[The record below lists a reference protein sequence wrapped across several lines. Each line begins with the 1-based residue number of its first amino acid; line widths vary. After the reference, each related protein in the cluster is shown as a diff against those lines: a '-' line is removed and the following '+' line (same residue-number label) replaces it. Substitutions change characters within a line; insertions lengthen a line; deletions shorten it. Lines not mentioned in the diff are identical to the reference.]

1 MGKDVKKK
9 FTVSLD
15 IDTKDAE
22 KQVKASAEHIKEILS
37 GAIKDGVGVKE
48 LRNIADA
55 INSIFEG
62 IGQMP
67 PLDIDKNFKGNGS
80 AEKRIKMLTDALDN
94 LGTVIDQIK
103 TGSLDGIGGKTDGIS
118 QEVQEEINRLKKQKQ
133 EMQDIIDAINNPQAV
148 NIKLSK
154 KADDQF
160 EQVKALKDAF
170 DEAKNAKVQLEN
182 SNLKGTPEYLAA
194 VGKYIKAA
202 AQLKSGFEN
211 EALKGKSIN
220 WINAYGTDALN
231 EAETALKKFS
241 ASSQQTMNEIQNIF
255 SEKIGSINN
264 EIEFLAQPYDTLN
277 KKIQEYAIL
286 QDTINNNER
295 LSDDESDKIYDQID
309 VLEKYFVS
317 LDKVG
322 NKKQEIK
329 KILGDLTFGD
339 INSKDALEEF
349 SNLLEVQIPEAAQK
363 AEDSLKSVNTVDA
376 NSIFDQ
382 VDETKTKLNE
392 VEDESNKSAKEIS
405 SDLEQVE
412 NKTQNVTA
420 SFQELVNY
428 ISQSGTSPGTFFN
441 KLEAG
446 AQNLDDELK
455 NILQSLSLIDSAGKI
470 NLESIKSG
478 FTNKGG
484 FVSDQYTMI
493 ARPDWYLPKIES
505 LQPMLAEAQQAG
517 AKIGAIVDII
527 EDKAHNLLYEVQN
540 TVAGTAAYS
549 IHDQSINKDALNA
562 TDEQIQDLVN
572 TLQVLQSKGLFVDWG
587 GDNVLYDKDKGFS
600 IIDLGNKGGKHH
612 TVSVQNT
619 MQENLDRLAKNI
631 FALDDG
637 ANKDLT
643 SKFTDRLYTLAKNIA
658 PEVYNPNST
667 VSTKQ
672 QVTNTNAVTSSV
684 QKEESAHEQ
693 NAAAIEAENA
703 AIQAQIKLKK
713 KAQSMKWEAFALDE
727 STVDL
732 KKIAGFQTLSDMEKF
747 WKSANYEKQINWH
760 EISQSQAESIF
771 KKKLPAGLT
780 SEWYGAQKFKVKDK
794 LENEILADDEI
805 RNAALNY
812 LYHIYNKQIGDKK
825 NPNVNSFKDF
835 LNTEFEVY
843 RYDDAPLIYGDE
855 SKLSF
860 SFHPSKVSNFDNEV
874 GTAKIK
880 PKDTIGNAG
889 STFESEIETFVDS
902 SKTSWFKQTGE
913 TFAEFYGKQT
923 KEMQSEID
931 AGLINLEKQRISDI
945 LGADFTKLM
954 HQAGK
959 TQVFQNGILKQ
970 FQQGIIPESFDI
982 TGYEDLNDAYNNLS
996 NMGKKLAAYY
1006 ASIDAL
1012 SSSLPEQFS
1021 IVKFSKEAS
1030 KDKVGENANL
1040 FNAVLNDPSGVKQH
1054 VASLTGELNY
1064 NLFDKS
1070 EQAIKSET
1078 EALKQHAQVVKEDA
1092 QAQQELN
1099 NSKNNNPISLNDVQ
1113 DQLYNT
1119 ILRSDYEDEKKA
1131 YLDELYDSI
1140 IDISNTPQAIL
1151 DNNGEFINGETGEVL
1166 PIKEIFNLID
1176 NIEMQYGENLGYI
1189 KDYLQQVCQKLNVDQ
1204 YDLKLDDDLLTEDI
1218 NFSDSFNDIYWK
1230 LEALNDGNAEKCDAL
1245 NELQSKLSDISYDA
1259 QNNVDL
1265 ISEGKFM
1272 DTSTWKATDWTEV
1285 SDLVSDFESQYGEN
1299 LDYVHNY
1306 LKQVFA
1312 KQHEEL
1318 NKLFDSS
1325 DSGFT
1330 FDGGGASGATYSV
1343 KDYEDAYKLQQS
1355 SVQEAID
1362 DLALFYQKYQELQ
1375 AKINQDP
1382 IDIMFSGIPTPDE
1395 KSQILSAFEE
1405 FKAKQKEVFN
1415 MSIFNVE
1422 DDKEKLQELQA
1433 EVVGLQ
1439 NKLKGANLGKGATG
1453 KDYRNIY
1460 GLKTS
1465 LDGDRLKNLIDSPGA
1480 INSILNDLETELE
1493 QKQQQVYDKVSSN
1506 FADMI
1511 TNDTSDSLEQY
1522 FIQHAKS
1529 LQNVSERQL
1538 QTEQEITAEKQKQV
1552 ASESEITAEKQK
1564 QSVLGDVNDGSI
1576 GVSSNAAVT
1585 AVSSEQKLQAS
1596 QDITAESAALDG
1608 LLTKLN
1614 EVRQAVEAKTQA
1626 FEEEY
1631 VTVDAAVAAE
1641 IDSLNKLK
1649 LLLDNIQNLLQISF
1663 ISAGKSFGDINLSQ
1677 DQSGTSNT
1685 VSGILQSIQG
1695 TLEQIYGVLTG
1706 FTGVESDNKNSL
1718 KYKEPVADTPA
1729 KTSDVYDALVNKLP
1743 SEIATEGTL
1752 STIKDSVQQLV
1763 NLYKPKENDKS
1774 NEGSNIQE
1782 TLSKLVTTLTAS
1794 VKTLQDVASGI
1805 MDHQKAQQTDK
1816 SAAMA
1821 KIADPIQYK
1830 QVVDIATSPVGQ
1842 LGSEVQVKGLQAL
1855 ANGAIKVEGAFKDA
1869 NGAWQGFTVKV
1880 NEANQAVDLAT
1891 DKQSSFAKSLNNTSD
1906 MLTQQNAKLNGV
1918 TKQANELYKSLKIN
1932 PLDTSDSATA
1942 VKDVYSK
1949 LLETLDV
1956 YKKKKDALTDDELN
1970 GLQQIY
1976 AQLMKNAQAYAALH
1990 EGTNKKVQ
1998 KAYGSNIMQN
2008 RIAQRNTLTTKVSA
2022 DTALTGSSVMAS
2034 AMKEYDDAW
2043 NRLNT
2048 LYAKLQNTPNPTED
2062 DKIAFKEA
2070 SAECN
2075 NLGKEVE
2082 KLLKSYAK
2090 MHNDS
2095 NVVGETPLENYANR
2109 AKELQ
2114 DYVEATYGAK
2124 AVIGDFKNNYN
2135 ELEFTIDNG
2144 NGTFTKAKVAVD
2156 NLRTSLVETAGDTQT
2171 VTSKWGQFVNDLKGK
2186 FRSISTYLISMTGFQ
2201 EVWQQIRQGIQYV
2214 REIDSALTELKKVTD
2229 ETDATYRNF
2238 LQTMSQSASVVGS
2251 TTSELTQ
2258 SAADWARLGYSIEQA
2273 GELAKNTAILMNVS
2287 EFDNV
2292 NEATEALISSLQAF
2306 GYEAS
2311 NSIEIVDKLNI
2322 VGNKFA

>member
-22 KQVKASAEHIKEILS
+22 KQVKASAENIKQILS

-103 TGSLDGIGGKTDGIS
+103 TGSLDGISGKTDGIS

-220 WINAYGTDALN
+220 WINTYGTDALN

-241 ASSQQTMNEIQNIF
+241 ASSQQTMNEIQSVF

-264 EIEFLAQPYDTLN
+264 EIEFLAQPYETL
-277 KKIQEYAIL
+277 KEKIQEYADL
-286 QDTINNNER
+286 QKQMDRYNQ
-295 LSDDESDKIYDQID
+295 LSDDEASKINDEINKTSAKID
-309 VLEKYFVS
+309 ILEKYFFA

-322 NKKQEIK
+322 DKQDDINQILANLMFLDIDSDHALERFCN
-329 KILGDLTFGD
+329 ILGV
-339 INSKDALEEF
+339 E
-349 SNLLEVQIPEAAQK
+349 IPEAARK
-363 AEDSLKSVNTVDA
+363 AEGALKSSVTVGNNNSMSNVVNDIKTVSTEAD
-376 NSIFDQ
+376 
-382 VDETKTKLNE
+382 KLQDNISDVGEEVQESSNE
-392 VEDESNKSAKEIS
+392 AVAALNH
-405 SDLEQVE
+405 VE
-412 NKTQNVTA
+412 NKTQDVAA

-428 ISQSGTSPGTFFN
+428 ISKSGISPGTFFN

-455 NILQSLSLIDSAGKI
+455 NILQSLNLIDSTGRI

-493 ARPDWYLPKIES
+493 ARNVTGPSGQPYLKKAED
-505 LQPMLAEAQQAG
+505 LQEKLANAKQAG
-517 AKIGAIVDII
+517 AQIGSILDLIKDKSGKIF
-527 EDKAHNLLYEVQN
+527 YEIQN
-540 TVAGTAAYS
+540 TVPGTT
-549 IHDQSINKDALNA
+549 IFNHLTGDINADVLEA
-562 TDEQIQDLVN
+562 TDDQLKGLIN
-572 TLQVLQSKGLFVDWG
+572 TLQILKDQKLFVDYG
-587 GDNVLYDKDKGFS
+587 GDNILYDKNQGFS
-600 IIDLGNKGGKHH
+600 IIDLGVKGGYNH
-612 TVSVQNT
+612 TVSINNT
-619 MQENLDRLAKNI
+619 LQENLDRFVKEAFKFAPVDMKSKLQTMLA
-631 FALDDG
+631 
-637 ANKDLT
+637 
-643 SKFTDRLYTLAKNIA
+643 DRLYDLATDMGAQVI
-658 PEVYNPNST
+658 NPNAST
-667 VSTKQ
+667 STKQ
-672 QVTNTNAVTSSV
+672 QKTV
-684 QKEESAHEQ
+684 QSASAKTITAIKLEEDAHEQ
-693 NAAAIEAENA
+693 NTSVINAENA
-703 AIQAQIKLKK
+703 ALQAQIELKK

-732 KKIAGFQTLSDMEKF
+732 KKVAGFQTLSDMEKF

-860 SFHPSKVSNFDNEV
+860 SFHPSKVSSFDNEV

-970 FQQGIIPESFDI
+970 FQQGIIPESLDI

-1070 EQAIKSET
+1070 EQVIKAET
-1078 EALKQHAQVVKEDA
+1078 EALKQHTQAIKEDA

-1099 NSKNNNPISLNDVQ
+1099 NSKNNNPISLSDVQ
-1113 DQLYNT
+1113 EELYNT
-1119 ILRSDYEDEKKA
+1119 ILKSDYEDEKKA
-1131 YLDELYDSI
+1131 YLDELYNSI
-1140 IDISNTPQAIL
+1140 TDMYNTPQNTL
-1151 DNNGEFINGETGEVL
+1151 NDGYFINGETGEKL
-1166 PIKEIFNLID
+1166 QIKEISNLID
-1176 NIEMQYGENLGYI
+1176 NIEMQYGENLGYV

-1230 LEALNDGNAEKCDAL
+1230 LEALNDGNTEKCNAI
-1245 NELQSKLSDISYDA
+1245 NELQSKLSDISYDT

-1272 DTSTWKATDWTEV
+1272 DSSTWKATDWAEV

-1299 LDYVHNY
+1299 LKYVHDY
-1306 LKQVFA
+1306 LKRIFA
-1312 KQHEEL
+1312 KQNSDIDEL
-1318 NKLFDSS
+1318 FVS
-1325 DSGFT
+1325 DKDFNNNIK
-1330 FDGGGASGATYSV
+1330 YSI
-1343 KDYEDAYKLQQS
+1343 KDYEDAY
-1355 SVQEAID
+1355 SVQNSSAQKAID

-1375 AKINQDP
+1375 TKINQDP

-1395 KSQILSAFEE
+1395 KNQILSVFEE

-1415 MSIFNVE
+1415 MSILNVE

-1439 NKLKGANLGKGATG
+1439 NKLKGANLGEGATG
-1453 KDYRNIY
+1453 EDYRNIY

-1465 LDGDRLKNLIDSPGA
+1465 LDGNRLKNLIDSPGA

-1506 FADMI
+1506 LADMI

-1522 FIQHAKS
+1522 FIQHAKN
-1529 LQNVSERQL
+1529 LQNVSEVQL

-1576 GVSSNAAVT
+1576 GVSSNVAVA

-1608 LLTKLN
+1608 LLAKLN

-1663 ISAGKSFGDINLSQ
+1663 VSAGKSFGDITLSQ
-1677 DQSGTSNT
+1677 DQAGTNNT

-1718 KYKEPVADTPA
+1718 KYKEPVADAPA

-1752 STIKDSVQQLV
+1752 STIKESVQQLV
-1763 NLYKPKENDKS
+1763 NLYKPKEDDKS
-1774 NEGSNIQE
+1774 NEGSNTQE
-1782 TLSKLVTTLTAS
+1782 TLSKLVITLTAS
-1794 VKTLQDVASGI
+1794 VKTLQDVANGI
-1805 MDHQKAQQTDK
+1805 VDHQKTQQTNK
-1816 SAAMA
+1816 SVAMA
-1821 KIADPIQYK
+1821 KIANPIQYK
-1830 QVVDIATSPVGQ
+1830 QVVDIATSSVGQ

-1855 ANGAIKVEGAFKDA
+1855 ADGAIKVEGAFKDA

-1891 DKQSSFAKSLNNTSD
+1891 DKQSSFAKSLNNASD
-1906 MLTQQNAKLNGV
+1906 TLTQQNAKLNGV

-1976 AQLMKNAQAYAALH
+1976 AQLMKNAQAYAALN
-1990 EGTNKKVQ
+1990 EGTNKKIQ

-2022 DTALTGSSVMAS
+2022 DTALSGSSVMAS

-2043 NRLNT
+2043 NRLNV
-2048 LYAKLQNTPNPTED
+2048 LYTKLKNTPNPAED

-2229 ETDATYRNF
+2229 ETDTTYRNF
-2238 LQTMSQSASVVGS
+2238 LQSMSKAAGIVGS
-2251 TTSELTQ
+2251 TTSQLTQ
-2258 SAADWARLGYSIEQA
+2258 SAADWARLGSIIKSAPLYS
-2273 GELAKNTAILMNVS
+2273 
-2287 EFDNV
+2287 
-2292 NEATEALISSLQAF
+2292 
-2306 GYEAS
+2306 
-2311 NSIEIVDKLNI
+2311 NI
-2322 VGNKFA
+2322 